1 MNKKELKFILQEG
14 EGYLI
19 EFKERVANIDKEM
32 VSFAN
37 GAGGRIFIGIA
48 DDGKVIGVDATN
60 KLKSQIQDIANNCE
74 PPVKI
79 FMEEFENILI
89 VKVMPGDDKPY
100 SCSSGFYTRIG
111 PNAQKMSRDKIIEFF
126 KSEGRVKFDELMNLK
141 FDYKK
146 DFDKTKLEHFL
157 RLAKVSPVIDVPSIL
172 LNLGV
177 AEKQEGSVIFN
188 NAGIL
193 FFAKD
198 LGKFYRHAKITC
210 ALYKGIEKNH
220 VLDRKDFNEDVVSN
234 IDKAMLFLGQHIPV
248 RYEFDGSPQ
257 RKEFYQVPLE
267 ALREAIIN
275 AVCHRNYFEYGANIM
290 VEIFDNR
297 IDVSSPGGLV
307 PGLTEKE
314 FGTKS
319 VLRNPNIAALFHRI
333 EYIEQMG
340 TGINRMQGQ
349 VKEYGLK
356 PISFTFTTFVTATFE
371 RGAETIEKPEE
382 IRDKYGINTVEIRDK
397 YGRNAQRV
405 IELMLSDRNVTIPK
419 IAESLSL
426 NQSTIEKKIAELKN
440 AGILKRVGSKK
451 TGYWE
456 IADPEAVQ

>member
-1 MNKKELKFILQEG
+1 VNKKEFKFILQEG

-48 DDGKVIGVDATN
+48 DDGKVIGIDASN

-79 FMEEFENILI
+79 FMEEFEKILI
-89 VKVMPGDDKPY
+89 VKVIPGDNKPY

-111 PNAQKMSRDKIIEFF
+111 PNAQKMSRDKIIDFF

-157 RLAKVSPVIDVPSIL
+157 RLAKISPVIDVPSIL

-177 AEKQEGSVIFN
+177 AEKQEGNVIFN
-188 NAGIL
+188 NTGIL

-198 LGKFYRHAKITC
+198 LSKLYRHAKITC

-234 IDKAMLFLGQHIPV
+234 IDKSMLFLGQHIPV
-248 RYEFDGSPQ
+248 RYEFDGAPQ

-275 AVCHRNYFEYGANIM
+275 AVCHRNYFEYGANVM
-290 VEIFDNR
+290 VEIFDDR
-297 IDVSSPGGLV
+297 IDITSPGGLV

-356 PISFTFTTFVTATFE
+356 PISFAFTSFVTATFE
-371 RGAETIEKPEE
+371 RGTETIEK
-382 IRDKYGINTVEIRDK
+382 TVEIRDK
-397 YGRNAQRV
+397 FGINSVEIRNKFGDNAFNV
-405 IELMLSDRNVTIPK
+405 LEYIKSDSSITSNK
-419 IAESLSL
+419 IAELLSL
-426 NQSTIEKKIAELKN
+426 TQRTVEKKIAELKN
-440 AGILKRVGSKK
+440 AGILKRVGSNK

-456 IADPEAVQ
+456 IVGIAER